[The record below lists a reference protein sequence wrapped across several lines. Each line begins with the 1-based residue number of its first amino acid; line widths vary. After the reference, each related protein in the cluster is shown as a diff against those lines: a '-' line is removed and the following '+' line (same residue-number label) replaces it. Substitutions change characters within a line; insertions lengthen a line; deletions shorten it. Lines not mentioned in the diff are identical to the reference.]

1 MTPKGLAGFALLIG
15 AAAGS
20 WYLSSSLERDDD
32 EKIAS
37 PALQSGF
44 YLRSARILG
53 TDDEG
58 DLLYE
63 IRAEYAEQIGE
74 NRVEFQNVEIH
85 YTPES
90 EIPWTVNAESAVVT
104 GNQEILFL
112 EGDVVA
118 RSNEGFAGEATE
130 IRTET
135 LELMPEQ
142 YRAETEDRVE
152 IRVGDGSLTA
162 TGMLALLRENQLQ
175 LKSNVSGKFVP
186 RTTPEPGD

>member
-1 MTPKGLAGFALLIG
+1 VTPRGTIGFVFLAG
-15 AAAGS
+15 AAMAS
-20 WYLSSSLERDDD
+20 WYLSSSLDSD
-32 EKIAS
+32 EDETQAT

-53 TDDEG
+53 TDDDG

-63 IRAEYAEQIGE
+63 IRAEYAEQISE
-74 NRVEFQNVEIH
+74 NRVEFQHVEVR

-90 EIPWTVNAESAVVT
+90 EVPWTVNAASAVVT
-104 GNQEILFL
+104 GDQEILFL

-118 RSNEGFAGEATE
+118 VSNEGFSGQVTE

-135 LELMPEQ
+135 LELIPEE
-142 YRAETEDRVE
+142 YRAETEDRVQ

-175 LKSNVSGKFVP
+175 LKSNVNGKFVP
-186 RTTPEPGD
+186 

>member
-1 MTPKGLAGFALLIG
+1 MTPRGMAGFVALVG
-15 AAAGS
+15 MAAAS
-20 WYLSSSLERDDD
+20 WYLSSSLDEADDD
-32 EKIAS
+32 TTAT

-44 YLRSARILG
+44 YLKSARILG
-53 TDDEG
+53 TDDDG

-63 IRAEYAEQIGE
+63 IHADYAEQISE
-74 NRVEFQNVEIH
+74 NRVEFQGVEVR

-90 EIPWTVNAESAVVT
+90 AVPWTVNADSAVVT

-118 RSNEGFAGEATE
+118 TSTEGFSGQVTE

-135 LELMPEQ
+135 LELFPEQ
-142 YRAETEDRVE
+142 YRAATEDRVQ

-186 RTTPEPGD
+186 